1 MTSFI
6 GCLSD
11 IVLFCYG
18 QAALCL
24 RMPFAKLLAEC
35 GELFFFE
42 LLQMLQF
49 FHDANH
55 ISILLS
61 AEGKVV
67 VVNDGTGDDGND
79 SNGEKGEAYAEHLAG
94 GGYGDN
100 LAEANG
106 ANELKAILHGF
117 SKGVEGGVNA
127 INEIGNDPINNHE
140 YR

>member
-18 QAALCL
+18 QAAHHL

-55 ISILLS
+55 ISVLLS

-79 SNGEKGEAYAEHLAG
+79 SNGKKERHTLSTLQAPWARRSQTARG
-94 GGYGDN
+94 
-100 LAEANG
+100 
-106 ANELKAILHGF
+106 
-117 SKGVEGGVNA
+117 
-127 INEIGNDPINNHE
+127 
-140 YR
+140 